1 MYVCMYVCM
10 YVMYIALSALYM
22 CTSVTIV
29 CTCKKYSLTTFNLLP
44 TGLVTIP
51 ILGADFLRLFGLVVD
66 MGNHSLSD
74 SKTHLEVKGR
84 MVNQPALCLTLLPP
98 LSTPFE
104 ALLKD
109 YPAVLQ
115 TSPQQPVKHTVA
127 HYIQTTGH
135 PTHSATRRLSP
146 TKLQIVKMNLNT
158 LQLGII
164 RPSSSS
170 WFSP

>member
-1 MYVCMYVCM
+1 MYVCMYECM
-10 YVMYIALSALYM
+10 YVIYIALSALYM

-104 ALLKD
+104 ALCKGL
-109 YPAVLQ
+109 PC
-115 TSPQQPVKHTVA
+115 
-127 HYIQTTGH
+127 
-135 PTHSATRRLSP
+135 SATDLP
-146 TKLQIVKMNLNT
+146 PATC
-158 LQLGII
+158 
-164 RPSSSS
+164 
-170 WFSP
+170 